1 MLHKVTM
8 LCEGMIR
15 EEDATRRDDAAR
27 GDDTI
32 RGDEG
37 AVLYE
42 GTMMATQGNDRH
54 EEDDT

>member
-27 GDDTI
+27 GDDT
-32 RGDEG
+32 
-37 AVLYE
+37 
-42 GTMMATQGNDRH
+42 M
-54 EEDDT
+54 